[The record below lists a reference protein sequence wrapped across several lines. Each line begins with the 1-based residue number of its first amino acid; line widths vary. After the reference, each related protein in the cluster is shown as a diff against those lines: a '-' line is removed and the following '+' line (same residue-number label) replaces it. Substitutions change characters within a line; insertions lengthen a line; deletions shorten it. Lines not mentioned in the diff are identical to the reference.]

1 MSKYF
6 KIIGAIELTSFV
18 IGIIAY
24 IVYMAKVFKDL
35 GSNVD
40 SQTAFTVFITIFLFL
55 VLLFFGPALGLAFLC
70 LGTLWES
77 KTVRY
82 THVVNPASFA
92 AKRAPAQ
99 HLNND
104 NNSSNIVIN
113 NNQTMKTVKEEP
125 KPKLSLGKAVKLKQ
139 SVEHNGVVVP
149 KGTYGT
155 VYDFEYTSTP
165 TISFTRSG
173 KTIKIPVSVEDLEF

>member
-6 KIIGAIELTSFV
+6 KIVGAIELFLYV
-18 IGIIAY
+18 VGIIFY
-24 IVYMAKVFKDL
+24 IVYMAKFFQL
-35 GSNVD
+35 PIETFSAI
-40 SQTAFTVFITIFLFL
+40 TTVFIFIL
-55 VLLFFGPALGLAFLC
+55 LLFFGPALGLAFLC
-70 LGTLWES
+70 LGALWES

-82 THVVNPASFA
+82 TRAVNPASFA

-99 HLNND
+99 HLD
-104 NNSSNIVIN
+104 NEKNSSNIVVN
-113 NNQTMKTVKEEP
+113 NNQTKKTVKEES

-139 SVEHNGVVVP
+139 SVQHNGVVIP

-155 VYDFEYTSTP
+155 VYDFDYTNTP